1 MQELTMA
8 ASQQNSPVLRF
19 IDELG
24 NQFPKWRQA
33 NLGDILSVRYGK
45 EHKHL
50 RDGDIPVLGTGG
62 IIRYANSALYNQPSV
77 LIGRKGTIDNPQFIE
92 QPFWA
97 VDTVFYSEISTSN
110 VPYFVYLIVLRIN
123 WKRYNEATGL
133 PSLNVNSINGIRVSI
148 PSKPEQQKIADF
160 LSSIDNRIEQLEKKK
175 ALFEQY
181 KKGLMQKLFSQEIR
195 FRDDQGKEY
204 PGWEKEPLGNVAK
217 FSKGKGISKGDV
229 VSDGN
234 VGCIRYGELYTHYG
248 ATASRVLSRTNLSI
262 DQLEFGRTNDV
273 LIPASGETALD
284 IATVTCLTTEN
295 IALGGDI
302 NIIRSDQNGIFLAYY
317 LISKKKDIA
326 RLAQGISV
334 IHLYS
339 TQLKMLVLNIPSKPE
354 QQKIAKLLSSIDRK
368 IEFLRETIDKTRE
381 FKKGLLQQMF
391 V

>member
-1 MQELTMA
+1 ME
-8 ASQQNSPVLRF
+8 SVSHKRVPVLRF
-19 IDELG
+19 QDVQGEEYPGWLEKTLG
-24 NQFPKWRQA
+24 QIGKIISGGTPDTTIPRFWDGSIYWYTPVEINEKYSSQSIRMISNKGLKRSSAKVLPAGAVLLTTRATIGKVTIATNECTTNQGFQSFVVDMSKFSNEFLYYWLINNKNEFIRRA
-33 NLGDILSVRYGK
+33 NGSTYLEVSGREIRKIPILV
-45 EHKHL
+45 
-50 RDGDIPVLGTGG
+50 PVL
-62 IIRYANSALYNQPSV
+62 
-77 LIGRKGTIDNPQFIE
+77 K
-92 QPFWA
+92 
-97 VDTVFYSEISTSN
+97 
-110 VPYFVYLIVLRIN
+110 
-123 WKRYNEATGL
+123 
-133 PSLNVNSINGIRVSI
+133 
-148 PSKPEQQKIADF
+148 EQQKIADF
-160 LSSIDNRIEQLEKKK
+160 LSSIDTRIEQLEKKK

-204 PGWEKEPLGNVAK
+204 PEWEKEPLGNIAK

-334 IHLYS
+334 IVS
-339 TQLKMLVLNIPSKPE
+339 ISPSRDVHH
-354 QQKIAKLLSSIDRK
+354 AS
-368 IEFLRETIDKTRE
+368 IEFTVIIC
-381 FKKGLLQQMF
+381 QN
-391 V
+391 